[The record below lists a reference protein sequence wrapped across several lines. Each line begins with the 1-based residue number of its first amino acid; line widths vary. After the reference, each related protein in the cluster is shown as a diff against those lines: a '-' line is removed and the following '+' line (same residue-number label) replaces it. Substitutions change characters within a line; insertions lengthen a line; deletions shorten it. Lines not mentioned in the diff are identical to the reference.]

1 ATTTASSSATTS
13 RGGRSRCSIRRA
25 ARCSAPSRCSS
36 APGTVAAGSRC
47 SPARTDS
54 APPWLRRL
62 PEEDTMNART
72 TLVGIA
78 LALLANQA
86 SATVLAGSADTLP
99 DGGRGALRALED
111 PALSAL
117 RAGKVAQPVPVG

>member
-1 ATTTASSSATTS
+1 
-13 RGGRSRCSIRRA
+13 
-25 ARCSAPSRCSS
+25 
-36 APGTVAAGSRC
+36 
-47 SPARTDS
+47 
-54 APPWLRRL
+54 
-62 PEEDTMNART
+62 MNART

-117 RAGKVAQPVPVG
+117 RAGKVAQPVPVGAAERAALRSAETRSDDLGALRASGLDLSDRELTIIAIVLGVVIVLILL